1 MKFIAMHTQE
11 TVFIPCSCFFVR
23 LFYLFVCLV
32 VYLFV
37 FLYPFG
43 ESEANNIKKQI

>member
-1 MKFIAMHTQE
+1 MHTQE
-11 TVFIPCSCFFVR
+11 TVFIPCSCFFVH
-23 LFYLFVCLV
+23 LFCLL